1 MTRDE
6 TAQRP
11 ATARHRSVTKVPWR
25 EVRIELPEA
34 VLRGLESEAHE
45 HGVSVET
52 LILAIVVRSRAGRGD
67 SRGAEK

>member
-1 MTRDE
+1 
-6 TAQRP
+6 
-11 ATARHRSVTKVPWR
+11 VPWR